1 MVATDDQRNFAAST
15 INYFNIDLKGG
26 ANDKLKALVKATQ
39 KTVAGDIA
47 AAIAGAT
54 TITQAN
60 KDQAVKDAQAAFA
73 KLNGDF
79 TALGASFAVAKSAVD
94 NLASKITETT
104 TAANS
109 IADTDAAKTTV
120 TTPLGEAQAQVKNAI
135 DALAKIDLAAMAKL
149 TGNDLAKAIN
159 DGKTAIY
166 NVITALND
174 STNGAIVKLAD
185 ATTAAKNI
193 ADAAQKTA
201 VTTPLGE
208 ATTLATT
215 AGDAIGD
222 SSKGLVKDAAT
233 AGNDFDDYKKKQGA
247 ADGMVVG
254 DDPVMTAAKAYIT
267 ACVSKITDFTKI
279 QGTDVVACN
288 TELLKNYGLINAI
301 LKNLPNKADAVL
313 KSSGTSFNDYAAN
326 LNDSG
331 NEAKL
336 KAANAYFKIAV
347 TVTGSEPFATGDAI
361 PEPKSYTNHATHV
374 GQSLDQLNAMS
385 YALLQ
390 GTNCGSANKADL
402 SVCYGVHATDLIAIY
417 NPKAIDD
424 MNIDVS
430 AKYPFED
437 AFKGNTDLPV
447 IE

>member
-60 KDQAVKDAQAAFA
+60 MDQAVKDAQAAFA

-79 TALGASFAVAKSAVD
+79 TALGISFAVAKSAVD

-104 TAANS
+104 TAAGK
-109 IADTDAAKTTV
+109 ITDTTQKTAV

-149 TGNDLAKAIN
+149 TGNDLAQAIN
-159 DGKTAIY
+159 DGKTAIGDA
-166 NVITALND
+166 ITALND
-174 STNGAIVKLAD
+174 STNGAKAKLVA
-185 ATTAAKNI
+185 ATTAAANI
-193 ADAAQKTA
+193 TDATEKTA

-222 SSKGLVKDAAT
+222 SNKGLVKDAAT

-301 LKNLPNKADAVL
+301 LKNLPNKADAFL

>member
-1 MVATDDQRNFAAST
+1 M
-15 INYFNIDLKGG
+15 
-26 ANDKLKALVKATQ
+26 
-39 KTVAGDIA
+39 
-47 AAIAGAT
+47 
-54 TITQAN
+54 
-60 KDQAVKDAQAAFA
+60 KDAQAAFA
-73 KLNGDF
+73 KLNGDL
-79 TALGASFAVAKSAVD
+79 TILGTSFAVAKSAVD

-109 IADTDAAKTTV
+109 IADAAKITV

-185 ATTAAKNI
+185 ATTAAKSI
-193 ADAAQKTA
+193 ADDAQKTA

-222 SSKGLVKDAAT
+222 SNKGLVKDAAT